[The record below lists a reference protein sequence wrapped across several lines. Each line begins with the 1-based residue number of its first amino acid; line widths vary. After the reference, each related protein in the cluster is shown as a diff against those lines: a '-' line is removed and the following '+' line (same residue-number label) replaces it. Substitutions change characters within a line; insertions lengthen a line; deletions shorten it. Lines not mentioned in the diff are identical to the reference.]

1 MTIIVFMTNGCET
14 SMSLAAF
21 RVKTPTLRHR
31 LFIRSCQR
39 RLPWIL
45 CAVVYGW
52 GAVSVHATLPSLAS
66 QTGAE
71 ILAAVTTT
79 QSVIPGL
86 EVIYP
91 VFGLL
96 AAVACTHILRRRRIA
111 QLQSMADVE
120 R

>member
-1 MTIIVFMTNGCET
+1 MSIMVFMTNECET
-14 SMSLAAF
+14 PVPLAAF

-39 RLPWIL
+39 TLPWIL

-52 GAVSVHATLPSLAS
+52 AAVSIHATLPPLAS
-66 QTGAE
+66 QTGVE
-71 ILAAVTTT
+71 TLAAVTST

-91 VFGLL
+91 VVGLL
-96 AAVACTHILRRRRIA
+96 TAVACTYILRRRRIA

>member
-1 MTIIVFMTNGCET
+1 MTIIVFMTNECET
-14 SMSLAAF
+14 SMPLAAL

-31 LFIRSCQR
+31 LLVRSCQR
-39 RLPWIL
+39 TLLGIF

-52 GAVSVHATLPSLAS
+52 AAVSIHATLPPLAS
-66 QTGAE
+66 QPGTE

-96 AAVACTHILRRRRIA
+96 AAVACTHFLRRRRIA

>member
-1 MTIIVFMTNGCET
+1 MSIMVFMTNECET
-14 SMSLAAF
+14 SVPLAAF
-21 RVKTPTLRHR
+21 RVKAPTLRHR

-39 RLPWIL
+39 TLPWIF

-52 GAVSVHATLPSLAS
+52 AAISIHATLRPLGS
-66 QTGAE
+66 QTGVE
-71 ILAAVTTT
+71 TLTAVTST

-86 EVIYP
+86 EMIYP

-96 AAVACTHILRRRRIA
+96 AAVACTYILRRRRIA